1 MAKRKK
7 QSSSPSLHLVA
18 VTEGYQ
24 RELID
29 EQAGNEL
36 KALIQ
41 QINQANARH
50 QASKASQE
58 EPELPPAA

>member
-7 QSSSPSLHLVA
+7 QSSPPSLHLVA
-18 VTEGYQ
+18 ATASNQ
-24 RELID
+24 RKLLS
-29 EQAGNEL
+29 EQAGKEL

-50 QASKASQE
+50 KANKASQG

>member
-7 QSSSPSLHLVA
+7 PISPPSLYLVA
-18 VTEGYQ
+18 ATESNQ
-24 RELID
+24 RQLID
-29 EQAGNEL
+29 EQAGKEL

-58 EPELPPAA
+58 DPELPPAA

>member
-1 MAKRKK
+1 MAKRKRK
-7 QSSSPSLHLVA
+7 ILPPSLHLVA
-18 VTEGYQ
+18 APESNQ
-24 RELID
+24 RRLLD

-50 QASKASQE
+50 SASKTCQE

>member
-7 QSSSPSLHLVA
+7 QSSPPSLHLVA
-18 VTEGYQ
+18 ATESNQ
-24 RELID
+24 RPLLD
-29 EQAGNEL
+29 EQAGKEL

-41 QINQANARH
+41 QINQANARQ
-50 QASKASQE
+50 QANHASQE

>member
-7 QSSSPSLHLVA
+7 NISPPSLYLVA
-18 VTEGYQ
+18 ATESNKRQ
-24 RELID
+24 LID
-29 EQAGNEL
+29 EQAGKEL

-41 QINQANARH
+41 QINQANARY

-58 EPELPPAA
+58 DPELPPAA

>member
-7 QSSSPSLHLVA
+7 KPSPPSLYLIA
-18 VTEGYQ
+18 ATESNQ
-24 RELID
+24 RPLID
-29 EQAGNEL
+29 EQAGKEL

-41 QINQANARH
+41 QINQAHARH
-50 QASKASQE
+50 KANKASQE